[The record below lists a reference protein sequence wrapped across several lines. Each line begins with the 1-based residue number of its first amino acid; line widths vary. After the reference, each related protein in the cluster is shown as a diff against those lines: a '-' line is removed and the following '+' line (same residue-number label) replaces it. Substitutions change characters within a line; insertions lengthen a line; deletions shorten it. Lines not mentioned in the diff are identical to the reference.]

1 MTTSPITLNE
11 STRRFEQVVDGHT
24 AYVEFERLP
33 GQAIAYTHTVVP
45 EALGG
50 RGIGSELARQV
61 LDWAAANGLKVR
73 AECDFLRGYA
83 ERHAQYAPLLVA

>member
-1 MTTSPITLNE
+1 MNSITLNE
-11 STRRFEQVVDGHT
+11 AAQRFELAVDGET
-24 AYVEFERLP
+24 AFVDFKRWP
-33 GQAIAYTHTVVP
+33 GGISYTHTEVP
-45 EALGG
+45 QALGG